1 LPMHRAHFGFRR
13 IGKREARGRR
23 VGRSHSPRAATARR
37 AGPVKGRG
45 TRVAMLPRAG
55 WDRERW
61 AGPGAL
67 GPVAEDEAPA
77 SRRGWK
83 NIAEAA
89 SPDCLTCEE
98 ESLCTPSGEALSAA
112 GAATRTSP
120 LGVDPRRSVGSIGTH
135 RAGRRP
141 GAIARPGKTGSSG
154 RDARPCPAVVRAPRK
169 SFRFRAHSVDSG
181 LVLLGARGRGGRC
194 KGYEQLMPLVLQTL
208 VRLRCVL
215 ASPRAPSAPAR
226 PIEEP
231 RFFPPAPRA
240 LFPFFPLAAVR
251 TTIPGDEFLSRRA
264 RKNADCGKVTTSPP
278 RAPLAAD
285 APPRP
290 PLARRSDGWGD
301 MDVSRVDAWFREH
314 SHPAAVNGPPPPLG
328 ADLAKIGRR
337 LLIGVRS
344 PTKAGSADLEITSCR
359 PGTVDDVIAAAM
371 ERARTFT
378 PAQYAAFELALR
390 PERWLR
396 VDRLHDDREVRA
408 RAPALPRRK
417 SQSRE
422 PVACVRAFLRYPRVA
437 DFLSPWA
444 RGFRGAPRRDAR
456 RARAI
461 DRLTLASSAR
471 TSHPPASARAPARRS
486 AREPR
491 RGPRARSR

>member
-1 LPMHRAHFGFRR
+1 MHALGGGAERRGGGDADEPARRRPAAVGGIDRNAPRGAPTGRDRSSRKNRFERARR
-13 IGKREARGRR
+13 AAVPRGRASAAEIVSISR
-23 VGRSHSPRAATARR
+23 ALRRQRPGPARRARTRREVQGVRAAHAARAPDARAPAVRPRIPTRALGAGAADRRTAFFSTRDARAFSLFPSRRGSDNDSRRRGVHLSPRAQK
-37 AGPVKGRG
+37 V
-45 TRVAMLPRAG
+45 
-55 WDRERW
+55 
-61 AGPGAL
+61 
-67 GPVAEDEAPA
+67 
-77 SRRGWK
+77 
-83 NIAEAA
+83 
-89 SPDCLTCEE
+89 
-98 ESLCTPSGEALSAA
+98 
-112 GAATRTSP
+112 
-120 LGVDPRRSVGSIGTH
+120 
-135 RAGRRP
+135 
-141 GAIARPGKTGSSG
+141 
-154 RDARPCPAVVRAPRK
+154 
-169 SFRFRAHSVDSG
+169 
-181 LVLLGARGRGGRC
+181 
-194 KGYEQLMPLVLQTL
+194 
-208 VRLRCVL
+208 
-215 ASPRAPSAPAR
+215 
-226 PIEEP
+226 
-231 RFFPPAPRA
+231 
-240 LFPFFPLAAVR
+240 
-251 TTIPGDEFLSRRA
+251 
-264 RKNADCGKVTTSPP
+264 ADCGKVTTSPP

-444 RGFRGAPRRDAR
+444 PPATRRATTRRAPRTRDR
-456 RARAI
+456 STDPRVLRANFPPSSIRACACPSL
-461 DRLTLASSAR
+461 R
-471 TSHPPASARAPARRS
+471 ARAPARPPGAIAIKVSIASRWTPRS
-486 AREPR
+486 WSRTT
-491 RGPRARSR
+491 RSR

>member
-1 LPMHRAHFGFRR
+1 MCGIRRGTLRAGGALAGKKACDRDFLARANSQKSPVRAGKRGAFCDDRDAVFTSHRAHFGFRR

-77 SRRGWK
+77 SRPGRK

-135 RAGRRP
+135 RAGLRP

-231 RFFPPAPRA
+231 RFFPQRRA
-240 LFPFFPLAAVR
+240 RFFPFSLSPRFRQRFPETRSSPLAA
-251 TTIPGDEFLSRRA
+251 RA
-264 RKNADCGKVTTSPP
+264 KSCRLRKGNNIAPP
-278 RAPLAAD
+278 RA
-285 APPRP
+285 
-290 PLARRSDGWGD
+290 ARR
-301 MDVSRVDAWFREH
+301 
-314 SHPAAVNGPPPPLG
+314 
-328 ADLAKIGRR
+328 
-337 LLIGVRS
+337 
-344 PTKAGSADLEITSCR
+344 
-359 PGTVDDVIAAAM
+359 
-371 ERARTFT
+371 
-378 PAQYAAFELALR
+378 
-390 PERWLR
+390 
-396 VDRLHDDREVRA
+396 
-408 RAPALPRRK
+408 
-417 SQSRE
+417 
-422 PVACVRAFLRYPRVA
+422 
-437 DFLSPWA
+437 
-444 RGFRGAPRRDAR
+444 
-456 RARAI
+456 
-461 DRLTLASSAR
+461 
-471 TSHPPASARAPARRS
+471 
-486 AREPR
+486 
-491 RGPRARSR
+491 

>member
-1 LPMHRAHFGFRR
+1 MVHRWSADISEPNRAKREPKSVTAIHTRFGSEISGKKKCTAQTPSRMCGIRRGTRRAGGALAAKSGPTWISSHRQTVRKAPSELERRVLFADDRDAVFTTHRAHFGFRR

-45 TRVAMLPRAG
+45 TRIAMLPRAG

-77 SRRGWK
+77 SRPGRK

-231 RFFPPAPRA
+231 RFFPQ
-240 LFPFFPLAAVR
+240 
-251 TTIPGDEFLSRRA
+251 RRA
-264 RKNADCGKVTTSPP
+264 RFFPFSLSPRFRQRFPETRSSPLATRAKSCRLRKGNNIAPP
-278 RAPLAAD
+278 RA
-285 APPRP
+285 
-290 PLARRSDGWGD
+290 ARR
-301 MDVSRVDAWFREH
+301 
-314 SHPAAVNGPPPPLG
+314 
-328 ADLAKIGRR
+328 
-337 LLIGVRS
+337 
-344 PTKAGSADLEITSCR
+344 
-359 PGTVDDVIAAAM
+359 
-371 ERARTFT
+371 
-378 PAQYAAFELALR
+378 
-390 PERWLR
+390 
-396 VDRLHDDREVRA
+396 
-408 RAPALPRRK
+408 
-417 SQSRE
+417 
-422 PVACVRAFLRYPRVA
+422 
-437 DFLSPWA
+437 
-444 RGFRGAPRRDAR
+444 
-456 RARAI
+456 
-461 DRLTLASSAR
+461 
-471 TSHPPASARAPARRS
+471 
-486 AREPR
+486 
-491 RGPRARSR
+491 

>member
-1 LPMHRAHFGFRR
+1 MHALGGGAERR
-13 IGKREARGRR
+13 GGGDADEPARRRPAAVGGIDRNAPRGAPTGRD
-23 VGRSHSPRAATARR
+23 RSSRKNRFERARR
-37 AGPVKGRG
+37 AAVPRGRASAAEIVSISRALRRQRPGPARRAR
-45 TRVAMLPRAG
+45 TRREVQGVRAAHAARAPDARAPAVRPRIPT
-55 WDRERW
+55 R
-61 AGPGAL
+61 AL
-67 GPVAEDEAPA
+67 GAGAADRRTAFFSTRDARAFSLFP
-77 SRRGWK
+77 SRRGSD
-83 NIAEAA
+83 ND
-89 SPDCLTCEE
+89 SRRR
-98 ESLCTPSGEALSAA
+98 GVHLSA
-112 GAATRTSP
+112 
-120 LGVDPRRSVGSIGTH
+120 
-135 RAGRRP
+135 RAQ
-141 GAIARPGKTGSSG
+141 K
-154 RDARPCPAVVRAPRK
+154 V
-169 SFRFRAHSVDSG
+169 
-181 LVLLGARGRGGRC
+181 
-194 KGYEQLMPLVLQTL
+194 
-208 VRLRCVL
+208 
-215 ASPRAPSAPAR
+215 
-226 PIEEP
+226 
-231 RFFPPAPRA
+231 
-240 LFPFFPLAAVR
+240 
-251 TTIPGDEFLSRRA
+251 
-264 RKNADCGKVTTSPP
+264 ADCGKVTTSPP

-471 TSHPPASARAPARRS
+471 TSRPPASARAPARRS